1 MKTTTIE
8 SVGNFFLAIEKASLG
23 SLSLEDVREIVV
35 VMKKRN
41 MSHIYPSKISN
52 MSLRNENISEIIID
66 EEDTVFMMVNDQPV
80 MLPQFAMVV

>member
-1 MKTTTIE
+1 MTATT
-8 SVGNFFLAIEKASLG
+8 VKKVSLG
-23 SLSLEDVREIVV
+23 SLSLEDVRELVV

-52 MSLRNENISEIIID
+52 ASLRNENISEIIID
-66 EEDTVFMMVNDQPV
+66 EEDTVFIMINDEPV

>member
-1 MKTTTIE
+1 MTVTTIE
-8 SVGNFFLAIEKASLG
+8 KVNLGN
-23 SLSLEDVREIVV
+23 LSLETVREIVV

-41 MSHIYPSKISN
+41 MNHIYPDKISN

>member
-1 MKTTTIE
+1 MTATIE
-8 SVGNFFLAIEKASLG
+8 KVNLGN
-23 SLSLEDVREIVV
+23 LSLEDVREIVV

-41 MSHIYPSKISN
+41 MNHIYPNKISN
-52 MSLRNENISEIIID
+52 MSLRNESISEIIID